1 MRRNRCWC
9 ASRRRKDEFFGEAS
23 MFRGGSAILERYVH
37 ITRRPSTKMPDRFNS
52 IGRNPKHAAGGQ
64 PRRRLA
70 WAGSQAGGR
79 ESHFYFSLIHRHE
92 KMINIWNTAELSL
105 RVQRSEKY
113 GHFLASKIW
122 LARHRAIPEG
132 MALSQFTLH
141 NLLA

>member
-1 MRRNRCWC
+1 MRRSRCWC
-9 ASRRRKDEFFGEAS
+9 VWKRRNDRFDVAS
-23 MFRGGSAILERYVH
+23 MFRGGNAILERYVH
-37 ITRRPSTKMPDRFNS
+37 ITRRLSTKIPDHFNS

-70 WAGSQAGGR
+70 WAGPQAGVR

-92 KMINIWNTAELSL
+92 KMIKIWNTAELSL

-141 NLLA
+141 NFLA